1 VNYVR
6 VLDKNQSNLLRR
18 NINAHELAEATFNES
33 GMAQQYGARLAKL
46 FACACLLGGVG
57 VDATYVQLR
66 AIAAHFCCVEKC
78 QRAAMPVIT
87 EGRDVNVLVQR
98 LSSFVRWI
106 CRWFYQSTYYNNYS
120 EAEKLLRQQ
129 IASDDMHCAAQQRRF
144 SSAGH

>member
-1 VNYVR
+1 MRPAATCVAIISPDKLFSKACRESHFRTFVNYVR

-78 QRAAMPVIT
+78 QRAAMPVIA

-98 LSSFVRWI
+98 LSSFVR
-106 CRWFYQSTYYNNYS
+106 
-120 EAEKLLRQQ
+120 
-129 IASDDMHCAAQQRRF
+129 
-144 SSAGH
+144 